1 MLIHKFVV
9 AIFWRP
15 KADEM
20 GAKGRGTEGRWP
32 RVEEHK
38 HPVKCAL
45 TSFNTTL
52 LSHIYYDLKK

>member
-20 GAKGRGTEGRWP
+20 GAEGRWP
-32 RVEEHK
+32 RVDEHK
-38 HPVKCAL
+38 HSVKCDL
-45 TSFNTTL
+45 ISFNTTL
-52 LSHIYYDLKK
+52 LSHVYYDLKK